1 MLRTTILT
9 ALAMAALTLPVA
21 ADSIEAEEAKMIE
34 AFARALGG
42 EDDALAPHLADS
54 AVYMPSTGGRFEGA
68 ESIARSLADFPDV
81 ADFTA
86 EIDDRVPLGEDH
98 TLFIGTYSVTLPPEM
113 GGAML
118 PGEYVLVAENTP
130 EGMKLL
136 RHVAFPARGVE
147 R

>member
-1 MLRTTILT
+1 MFRTTILT
-9 ALAMAALTLPVA
+9 ALAMAALTCPAA

-34 AFARALGG
+34 AFARALSG
-42 EDDALAPHLADS
+42 EDDALAPHLADA

-68 ESIARSLADFPDV
+68 ESIAQSLSEFPDV

-86 EIDDRVPLGEDH
+86 EIDDRVPLGEGH

-113 GGAML
+113 GAATL
-118 PGEYVLVAENTP
+118 PAEYVLVAETTP
-130 EGMKLL
+130 DGMKLL
-136 RHVAFPARGVE
+136 RHVAFPARGTE